1 MENNMFGFKKK
12 EEQLSLAVPKH
23 IGIIMD
29 GNGRWA
35 QKRLQPR
42 VFGHKAGMEAL
53 QDVAKAASQMG
64 VKVLTVYAFSTENWS
79 RPEKEVK
86 FIMNL
91 PVEFYDRYVPELH
104 RQGVKIQMIGNVG
117 RLPEETLASLR
128 KAEQLTAGNT
138 GMILNFA
145 LNYGGR
151 AEIQEAVRMIA
162 EEVQNGNYSADQITD
177 ELISSHLYTGSL
189 PEDWRDPELIIRTS
203 GELRLSNFLPWQSAY
218 SELYFTDTLWPDF
231 TAQLLEEAIEEY
243 NRRNRRFGGV

>member
-1 MENNMFGFKKK
+1 MFGFKKK
-12 EEQLSLAVPKH
+12 EEQPSLIIPKH

-35 QKRLQPR
+35 QKRMQPR

-53 QDVAKAASQMG
+53 QEVAKAASQMG

-104 RQGVKIQMIGNVG
+104 RQGVKIQMLGDVS
-117 RLPEETLASLR
+117 RLPAPTLDSLR
-128 KAEQLTAGNT
+128 KAEALTAENT
-138 GMILNFA
+138 GLVLNFA

-151 AEIQEAVRMIA
+151 AEIQEAIRAIVA
-162 EEVQNGNYSADQITD
+162 GVQAGTYSLDQIND
-177 ELISSHLYTGSL
+177 ELISSHLYTGGL
-189 PEDWRDPELIIRTS
+189 PKEWQDPELIIRTS

-231 TAQLLEEAIEEY
+231 TAQSLEAAIEDY
-243 NRRNRRFGGV
+243 NRRSRRFGGV